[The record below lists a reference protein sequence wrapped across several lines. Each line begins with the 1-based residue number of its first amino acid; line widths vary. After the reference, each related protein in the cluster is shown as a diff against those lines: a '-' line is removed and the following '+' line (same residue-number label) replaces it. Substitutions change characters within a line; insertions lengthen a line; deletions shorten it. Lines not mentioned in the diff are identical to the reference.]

1 MTVGGCMDIKDYRKE
16 INEIDAELVK
26 LFEKRMEVSKNIAAY
41 KKANNLPTRD
51 PEREKEILDKHSKE
65 VKPELSI
72 YIYEFFE
79 KLMQLSRDYQNSVR

>member
-1 MTVGGCMDIKDYRKE
+1 MDLNDYRKQ
-16 INEIDAELVK
+16 INEIDAQLVD
-26 LFEKRMEVSKNIAAY
+26 LFEARMEVSKNIAAY
-41 KKANNLPTRD
+41 KKQAGLPTRD
-51 PEREKEILDKHSKE
+51 EKREKEILEKHSKE

>member
-1 MTVGGCMDIKDYRKE
+1 MDLNDYRKQ
-16 INEIDAELVK
+16 INEVDAKIVK
-26 LFEKRMEVSKNIAAY
+26 LFEERMEISKSIAAY

-51 PEREKEILDKHSKE
+51 PKREEEVLQKHSAE

-72 YIYEFFE
+72 YCYEFFE